1 MGRIQWRQLWLT
13 KWSESVTL
21 PPMGNEIFVSTTW
34 RLIIDNEPRSGPA
47 NMAIDQAIAESCA
60 AGISLPTLRFYRWHP
75 PAVSLGRHQASSEI
89 NLEAAEEN
97 GYEIVR
103 RTTGGRAILHVD
115 ELTYSVAAPK
125 GEVRMSG
132 TVMDAYLQISN
143 ALILGLEQLGA
154 QADKAGGDV
163 RAGRDVSAACFE
175 VPSAYEI
182 MVGGRKLLG
191 SAQSRRA
198 GYVLQHGSLPLEGDI
213 TRLINVLALADHE
226 VSSLREQLSERAC
239 TLSQA
244 LNHQTSSDGQGVT
257 QNISFNEVAR
267 ALCDGFQE
275 ALNVVLEPNSLTM
288 DEIKRS
294 AILIREQFANPEW
307 TNYK

>member
-1 MGRIQWRQLWLT
+1 MEYET
-13 KWSESVTL
+13 FAPS
-21 PPMGNEIFVSTTW
+21 TW
-34 RLIIDNEPRSGPA
+34 RLIIEDQARSGPA

-60 AGISLPTLRFYRWHP
+60 AGKTLPTLRFYRWEP
-75 PAVSLGRHQASSEI
+75 PAISLGRHQPSSDI
-89 NLEAAEEN
+89 NLDVAEEH

-115 ELTYSVAAPK
+115 ELTYSVSAPQDEERMK
-125 GEVRMSG
+125 GRVL
-132 TVMDAYLQISN
+132 DAYLQISN
-143 ALILGLEQLGA
+143 ALVTGLQLLGI

-182 MVGGRKLLG
+182 TVQGRKLLG

-213 TRLINVLALADHE
+213 TRLIDVLALPEQD
-226 VSSLREQLSERAC
+226 VIRLRHQLSTRAC

-244 LNHQTSSDGQGVT
+244 LPTGVVEFT
-257 QNISFNEVAR
+257 EVA
-267 ALCDGFQE
+267 AVLSDSFEQV
-275 ALNVVLEPNSLTM
+275 LNLTLKPSTLTP
-288 DEIKRS
+288 DELRRS
-294 AILIREQFANPEW
+294 AVLIREQFANLTW